1 MNKIFV
7 ILLCSIVVSACSS
20 TQELPPQVK
29 VVPAEVQSKNCVIQL
44 GEIYKIVQC
53 RNIYKF
59 ADAKRI

>member
-44 GEIYKIVQC
+44 GEYTK
-53 RNIYKF
+53 
-59 ADAKRI
+59 